1 MNAQFMNA
9 QKNQQQQKQQQPQV
23 TLIFTRM
30 YNEAG
35 EPLCTCGSGEPW
47 YRCQGH
53 PEYGWD
59 YCG

>member
-1 MNAQFMNA
+1 MNA